1 MRNFIIIFFLT
12 NILFLSSCGTA
23 KKAFINQKK
32 NSSDEFLVQ
41 KKSPL
46 VMPPE
51 FNELPDPEIK
61 KVVAEENDTDLQNL
75 IKNKSENLKKKG
87 NDKNQNFETSILE
100 KIQNN

>member
-61 KVVAEENDTDLQNL
+61 KVVAEENNTDLQNL

>member
-51 FNELPDPEIK
+51 FNELPDPETK
-61 KVVAEENDTDLQNL
+61 KVVAEENNTDLQNL